1 MLNYILITIILIL
14 VAVIYEV
21 YRQMISCNNIL
32 NNVNNIHIEFNNIDK
47 LVINKLFVLDDNNN
61 ILIDQSYKTD
71 NEVYSY
77 LKSIGSAEATFNV
90 KNIIFNLS
98 VKGIPSKIFI
108 EGEYSGKMIIK
119 KNQQQF
125 FSNNIM
131 ITKDRPFITTI
142 H

>member
-1 MLNYILITIILIL
+1 MLNYIFISIILIL
-14 VAVIYEV
+14 VAVIYKV
-21 YRQMISCNNIL
+21 YSQMTSCNNIL
-32 NNVNNIHIEFNNIDK
+32 NSVNNIEIEFDGVDK

-61 ILIDQSYKTD
+61 ILSNQQYKTD

-77 LKSIGSAEATFNV
+77 LKSVGSSDATFDV
-90 KNIIFNLS
+90 KKLIIPFS

-108 EGEYSGKMIIK
+108 DGEFSGKLIIK

-131 ITKDRPFITTI
+131 ITKDRPFITAVY
-142 H
+142 